1 VENIFK
7 IIQYNYINSNKLGK
21 TLTSQLWNVQ
31 SVTVSSFQFISA
43 TFWHWLI
50 ITADKDSK
58 TNGQTLF
65 SLCKNGQ

>member
-7 IIQYNYINSNKLGK
+7 IIQYNYISSNKLGK
-21 TLTSQLWNVQ
+21 TLTSQLWHVQ
-31 SVTVSSFQFISA
+31 SVTFSSFQFMRA
-43 TFWHWLI
+43 TFWRWVT

-65 SLCKNGQ
+65 TLCKKGQ